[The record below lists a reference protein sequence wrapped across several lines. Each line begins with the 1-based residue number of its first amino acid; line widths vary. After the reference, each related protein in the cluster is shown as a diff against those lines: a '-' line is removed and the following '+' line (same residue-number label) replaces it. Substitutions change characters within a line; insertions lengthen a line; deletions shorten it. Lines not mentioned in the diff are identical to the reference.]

1 MNTLLIDTLKQI
13 KEGKLIQESPV
24 CFLYNN
30 LEYEFAIDDEEQ
42 ETYVASGLVFYKKG
56 MTYDEVVTCMT
67 AYIAL
72 DGYRW
77 SPVFEYS
84 LSRNEEDNT
93 FNLTLYVE
101 MVFHLSDSVQCKPDY
116 LESFV
121 LKALEKTIIFYF
133 EMLDGVKR
141 LLLGDGSVIK
151 LSYV

>member
-13 KEGKLIQESPV
+13 KEGELIQESPV

-30 LEYEFAIDDEEQ
+30 IEYEFAIDDEEQ
-42 ETYVASGLVFYKKG
+42 QTYVASGIVFNKKG

-67 AYIAL
+67 AYIAS

-77 SPVFEYS
+77 IPAFEYS

-93 FNLTLYVE
+93 FNLTLYEE
-101 MVFHLSDSVQCKPDY
+101 MNFHLSDSIQRKPDY

-121 LKALEKTIIFYF
+121 LKALEGKIKDYF
-133 EMLDGVKR
+133 KILGIVK
-141 LLLGDGSVIK
+141 SK
-151 LSYV
+151 